1 MDFSSPSANFPSRV
15 GNPHPMKADT
25 YLCPGCDKE
34 VAVGSR
40 SCPHCNPNPP
50 RKRRERSK
58 AAATGRTKR
67 SWEQDKSADGLD
79 LPDEDFDYDDFVAR
93 EFGGKP
99 HRRIGIKWYWWV
111 TALVLVVLMIK
122 AGGKLCGW

>member
-1 MDFSSPSANFPSRV
+1 
-15 GNPHPMKADT
+15 MKADT

-40 SCPHCNPNPP
+40 ACPHCNPPG
-50 RKRRERSK
+50 KRRQHSK
-58 AAATGRTKR
+58 AMAGSSKR
-67 SWEQDKSADGLD
+67 SWQQDKSADGLD

-99 HRRIGIKWYWWV
+99 HRSIGIKWYWWV
-111 TALVLVVLMIK
+111 TALVLVMLIIL
-122 AGGKLCGW
+122 GITWLGSW

>member
-1 MDFSSPSANFPSRV
+1 
-15 GNPHPMKADT
+15 MKADT

-40 SCPHCNPNPP
+40 ACPHCNPP
-50 RKRRERSK
+50 RKRRLRTK
-58 AAATGRTKR
+58 AAAGSAKR

-99 HRRIGIKWYWWV
+99 HRSIGIKWYWWA
-111 TALVLVVLMIK
+111 TALVLVMLIIL
-122 AGGKLCGW
+122 GITWLGSW

>member
-1 MDFSSPSANFPSRV
+1 
-15 GNPHPMKADT
+15 MKADT

-40 SCPHCNPNPP
+40 ACPHCNPAAEAS
-50 RKRRERSK
+50 RADQG
-58 AAATGRTKR
+58 AAAGRTKR

-111 TALVLVVLMIK
+111 TALVLVVLMILGI
-122 AGGKLCGW
+122 AWLGSW